1 MGIFKLLIPLFIL
14 LSSQLPAEEHGLPL
28 YYWQQ
33 KQFVNFGDFISLKLV
48 ERIVDRPVE
57 VFYRHPKNIRKKL
70 LAIGSILSFAV
81 DNDVIWGSGING
93 KLMRKDQYSFT
104 NLDIRAVRGPLT
116 RQFLIDN
123 FGIISPEVYGDP
135 ALLFPYFFPE
145 FRRSENPS
153 EEYIVI
159 PHYLELKMF
168 PKEGNPHIVY
178 PTDPWEE
185 IIRRILDSKFVIASS
200 LHGII
205 VAEAYGIP
213 ARMLKV
219 TDHEP
224 LFKYIDYYLGTNRPD
239 FTYATSVDE
248 ALMMG
253 GEAPF
258 ECDLEKLY
266 EAFPVEYW
274 PYSEFK
280 PLFQH

>member
-116 RQFLIDN
+116 RQFLMDN